1 MTANLTARAAHSCG
15 RIRIS
20 PNYGLKRNFPG
31 DLVCQ
36 SEVMATGF
44 AHALDAALAPQI
56 VPSTPSGCADP

>member
-31 DLVCQ
+31 DRGC
-36 SEVMATGF
+36 EVMATGF